1 MKAPLRMVHDVY
13 SHETITVLEELLR
26 QAREGQILGLAFVA
40 MRKGRKFVGDAAGE
54 AYKNPI
60 LTRGMVA
67 ELDDYLGTL

>member
-1 MKAPLRMVHDVY
+1 MIHDVY
-13 SHETITVLEELLR
+13 SHETIAVLEELLS
-26 QAREGQILGLAFVA
+26 QARAGHILGIAFVA

-54 AYKNPI
+54 AYRNPV